1 MFDTIYLILIIF
13 ILYIYK
19 NSNESEVILTEA
31 FDNGEAYLVR
41 NVLTKKEAANMLHL
55 IKKSLIK
62 LVNQIIDDN
71 SLKKHKFYNYVKKI
85 NQKLKTVK
93 IRESSPKSI
102 YTSYSVNKGE
112 ELVFCIR
119 SKLTND
125 IHDLNDLL
133 YVAIHEIAHIGCPE
147 VGHTELF
154 KDINLF
160 LLEKSVTYNIYKY
173 NDYHKKPIEYC
184 GIDIKSTILP

>member
-19 NSNESEVILTEA
+19 NSNEAEVILTEA
-31 FDNGEAYLVR
+31 FENGEAYLVR

-62 LVNQIIDDN
+62 LINKILNDN
-71 SLKKHKFYNYVKKI
+71 SLKKHKFYNYMKKI
-85 NQKLKTVK
+85 NLKLKTVK

-119 SKLTND
+119 SKLTDD

-147 VGHTELF
+147 VGHTTLF
-154 KDINLF
+154 KEINLF
-160 LLEKSVTYNIYKY
+160 LLEKSVDYKIYNYKNY
-173 NDYHKKPIEYC
+173 NNNPIEYC
-184 GIDIKSTILP
+184 GIDIKSTILN